1 MDAVIKE
8 FYDYMINTRHLS
20 DSTAVSYKSDISH
33 FKDYIKKPL
42 RRITETDVREYAD
55 VLSARGKSPSTVLR
69 NMVSLRALFSFMEK
83 YEKIKKNPMDEIKIP
98 KVDKKL
104 PQILTAEETERL
116 LEAPQNKDAKGIRDK
131 AMLELL
137 YATGIKVSELIA
149 LNVSNVN
156 LRRRMLMCQGGR
168 GARVIPLGKEAV
180 SAVTLYLKSA
190 RTSMLLSGEE
200 SALFVNC
207 NGKRM
212 SRQGFWKIIKNYQA
226 LSGIEKDITPH
237 MLRHSFAA
245 HLLQNGADL
254 ESIGEMMGL
263 SDAAST
269 AVYKKILEN
278 KIFDVYNKAH
288 PRA

>member
-1 MDAVIKE
+1 MDTVLND
-8 FYDYMINTRHLS
+8 FYEYLVSTRLLS
-20 DSTAVSYKSDISH
+20 VSTAMSYKSDTSL
-33 FKDYIKKPL
+33 FKEYIKKPL
-42 RRITETDVREYAD
+42 RRVNESDVCEYAD
-55 VLSARGKSPSTVLR
+55 YLSSRGKSSSTVLR
-69 NMVSLRALFSFMEK
+69 NMVSLRAFYSFMEK
-83 YEKIKKNPMDEIKIP
+83 HGKIKKNPMSSVAVP
-98 KVDKKL
+98 KVQKKL
-104 PQILTAEETERL
+104 PQILTTEETERL
-116 LEAPQNKDAKGIRDK
+116 LCAPQSQDAKGIRDK

-156 LRRRMLMCQGGR
+156 LRRRMLVCQGGR
-168 GARVIPLGKEAV
+168 GARIIPLGKEAV
-180 SAVTLYLKSA
+180 SAISLYLKNA
-190 RTSMLLSGEE
+190 RTSMLLSGDE

-212 SRQGFWKIIKNYQA
+212 SRQGFWKIIKSYQV

-263 SDAAST
+263 TDAAST

-278 KIFDVYNKAH
+278 KIFDVYNKTH

>member
-1 MDAVIKE
+1 MDAVINK
-8 FYDYMINTRHLS
+8 FYDYMINTRHLA
-20 DSTAVSYKSDISH
+20 DSTAVSYKSDILH
-33 FKDYIKKPL
+33 FKEYIKKPL
-42 RRITETDVREYAD
+42 RRINEKDVSDYSD
-55 VLSARGKSPSTVLR
+55 YLSKCGKSSSTVLR
-69 NMVSLRALFSFMEK
+69 NLVSLRSLFSFMEK
-83 YEKIKKNPMDEIKIP
+83 HGFIKQNPMEAVSIP

-104 PQILTAEETERL
+104 PQILTTEETDRL
-116 LEAPQNKDAKGIRDK
+116 LNAPAAKDAKGIRDK

-156 LRRRMLMCQGGR
+156 LRRRMLICPGGR
-168 GARVIPLGKEAV
+168 GARVIPLGKQAV
-180 SAVTLYLKSA
+180 SSVSLYLKSA

-207 NGKRM
+207 SGKRM
-212 SRQGFWKIIKNYQA
+212 SRQGFWKIIKSYQA

-263 SDAAST
+263 TDTAST

>member
-1 MDAVIKE
+1 MDAVINK
-8 FYDYMINTRHLS
+8 FYEYLINTRNLS
-20 DSTAVSYKSDISH
+20 DSTALSYKSDISH
-33 FKDYIKKPL
+33 FKEYIKKPL
-42 RRITETDVREYAD
+42 RRVKEEDVRLYSESLAK
-55 VLSARGKSPSTVLR
+55 RGNSSSTVLR
-69 NMVSLRALFSFMEK
+69 NMVSLRALYSFMEK
-83 YEKIKKNPMDEIKIP
+83 QSLIRQNPMEAISVP

-104 PQILTAEETERL
+104 PQILTTEETERL
-116 LEAPQNKDAKGIRDK
+116 LDAPVTKDAKGIRDK

-156 LRRRMLMCQGGR
+156 LRRRMLVCQGGR
-168 GARVIPLGKEAV
+168 GARVIPLGKQAV
-180 SAVTLYLKSA
+180 MSVSLYLKNA

-212 SRQGFWKIIKNYQA
+212 SRQGFWKIIKGYQA
-226 LSGIEKDITPH
+226 ASGIEKDITPH

-263 SDAAST
+263 TDTAST

-278 KIFDVYNKAH
+278 KIFDVYNKSH

>member
-1 MDAVIKE
+1 MDAVLNR
-8 FYDYMINTRHLS
+8 FYDYIINERHLS
-20 DSTAVSYKSDISH
+20 DSTAASYKSDISH
-33 FKDYIKKPL
+33 FQDFTGKTL
-42 RRITETDVREYAD
+42 RRITEDDVRKYLDMLRAK
-55 VLSARGKSPSTVLR
+55 GKSSSTVLR
-69 NMVSLRALFSFMEK
+69 NTVSLRAIYSFMEK
-83 YEKIKKNPMDEIKIP
+83 CELIKKNPMDGITIP

-104 PQILTAEETERL
+104 PQILTTDETERL
-116 LEAPQNKDAKGIRDK
+116 LAAPQEKDAKGIRDK

-156 LRRRMLMCQGGR
+156 LRRRMLICQGGR
-168 GARVIPLGKEAV
+168 GARIIPLGKQAV
-180 SAVTLYLKSA
+180 SSVSLYLKNA
-190 RTSMLLSGEE
+190 RTSMLISGEE

-207 NGKRM
+207 NGRRM
-212 SRQGFWKIIKNYQA
+212 SRQGFWKIIKSYQT

-263 SDAAST
+263 TDAAST